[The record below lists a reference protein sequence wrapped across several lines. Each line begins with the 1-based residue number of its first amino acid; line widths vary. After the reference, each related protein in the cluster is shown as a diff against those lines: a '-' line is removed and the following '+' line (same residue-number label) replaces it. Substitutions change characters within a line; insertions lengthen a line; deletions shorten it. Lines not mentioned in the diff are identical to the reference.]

1 MLLHK
6 NLSSKQTIQ
15 TVKKQTGES
24 FLKHHHHPNSHVCN
38 TIITQVEHQAIFE
51 LPFPTP
57 VLPLPLGVN
66 VDLTACNFPLPLV
79 LLAEENGCEASSG

>member
-1 MLLHK
+1 MLLHA
-6 NLSSKQTIQ
+6 NLSSKQTNQ
-15 TVKKQTGES
+15 TVKGES

-38 TIITQVEHQAIFE
+38 TIITQAEHQAVFE

-57 VLPLPLGVN
+57 ILPLPLGVD

-79 LLAEENGCEASSG
+79 LLTEENGCEAGSG